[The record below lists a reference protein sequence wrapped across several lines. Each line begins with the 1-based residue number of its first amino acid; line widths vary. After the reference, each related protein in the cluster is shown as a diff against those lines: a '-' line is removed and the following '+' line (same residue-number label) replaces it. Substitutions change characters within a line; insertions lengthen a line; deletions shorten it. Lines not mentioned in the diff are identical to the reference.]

1 MFDRI
6 QEVGRLTRECV
17 LPANST
23 ETCTKK
29 KKHTRDNR
37 RVDVEAYAANR

>member
-29 KKHTRDNR
+29 KKNTRDNR